1 MKRKLADQFGK
12 FGFLQMFAAD
22 GGEGGESKSDQSG
35 TEKKDA
41 KDNQDGGTK
50 KSLEDILKEHGLEK
64 DFESQLQSIA
74 DKRVTDAIKKT
85 TDKLTADFQAKQ
97 AKEKMTEDE
106 KRVAE
111 EAEKQRAIDAKL
123 RDAAVK
129 ELKYNL
135 VDYINE
141 EGLDL
146 GFRDLID
153 VSALLGVEDEDVR
166 NETLKKQVKAT
177 KKIVDSLVD
186 KKVEDF
192 KTEFLKGK
200 SPSNQQKGNNTPPT
214 AYDQAKEKGSVKD
227 MLKARFAAK
236 E

>member
-1 MKRKLADQFGK
+1 MKRKFNFGQY
-12 FGFLQMFAAD
+12 GFLQMFAAD
-22 GGEGGESKSDQSG
+22 GNEGGGNNESGNEGGEGSKGNQSG
-35 TEKKDA
+35 
-41 KDNQDGGTK
+41 GTQK
-50 KSLEDILKEHGLEK
+50 TLADILKENGLEK
-64 DFESQLQSIA
+64 DFEKELQSLA

-85 TDKLTADFQAKQ
+85 TDKLTADFTKQ
-97 AKEKMTEDE
+97 KEHEKLTEDE
-106 KRVAE
+106 KRIAA
-111 EAEKQRAIDAKL
+111 EAEKQKAVDAKL
-123 RDAAVK
+123 RDAAIK

-177 KKIVDSLVD
+177 KKIVDALVD
-186 KKVEDF
+186 KQVEAF

-200 SPSNQQKGNNTPPT
+200 SPSNQGKAGNNTPPT

-227 MLKARFAAK
+227 MLKARFTAK